1 MFGLSARIPCTLDL
15 KSRSFTLSVAV
26 VLFLAAPAIATA
38 ADCTIES
45 HGEAAYSRVK
55 QKIQEKLHKIEQ
67 FQFLPYQDIDVS
79 VSSGCVFELHGNFSH
94 KKKNNLIR
102 KVFDAKLKPKSGAP
116 HGMKMLKLQIS
127 NR

>member
-1 MFGLSARIPCTLDL
+1 MFGVLARNPRT
-15 KSRSFTLSVAV
+15 SRLNAGVLAV
-26 VLFLAAPAIATA
+26 TFLALAFPAIGTA
-38 ADCTIES
+38 ADCTIET
-45 HGEAAYSRVK
+45 HGQAAYTRVK
-55 QKIQEKLHKIEQ
+55 EKIVEKMFKFEQ
-67 FQFLPYQDIDVS
+67 FQFVPYEDIDVS

-102 KVFDAKLKPKSGAP
+102 KVFDAKLKPKSGAA